1 MVYLNFMDHTSFT
14 QSDFNEKP
22 KFNKKR
28 SGVIVLILSLAIIGY
43 FSFMLGSSSNTI
55 EVQNKPAPFWQR
67 VANIFRFAS
76 EPIDPDYIMPAKD
89 DNRLNV
95 LVLGMEGSDDINSN
109 IGGPL
114 LTDSMMLFS
123 YNKTSDKAAVVS
135 IPRDIYVKID
145 LNTKKTGKL
154 NELYE
159 YGYYHKNGG
168 ISYVEEMLSRIT
180 GIHIDKTVMI
190 DFTAFKKLIDEVGG
204 IDISLAQPFEE
215 DKQWS
220 YKFYLPA
227 GPNHLDG
234 EQALYYARSRFSSSD
249 FDRARRQQE
258 ILFALKDKF
267 AKLNFWSD
275 PIKAVSILNTVH
287 SNITTD
293 FNIWDTKSLL
303 SLAKNI
309 NSSNIKK
316 YGISTDN
323 LLYESRDS
331 SGSYILLPKG
341 DNFMQIKQF
350 FKDNLK

>member
-1 MVYLNFMDHTSFT
+1 MVYLNDQHNFI
-14 QSDFNEKP
+14 QPNFNEKP

-28 SGVIVLILSLAIIGY
+28 PGVIVLILFLAVLGY
-43 FSFMLGSSSNTI
+43 FLGGKSNTI
-55 EVQNKPAPFWQR
+55 EVQNGSTPFWQK
-67 VANIFRFAS
+67 VAGIFNSFS
-76 EPIDPDYIMPAKD
+76 EPVDPDYVMPTHD

-95 LVLGMEGSDDINSN
+95 LALGMEGFDDLNSN

-123 YNKTSDKAAVVS
+123 YDKTTNKASVIS
-135 IPRDIYVKID
+135 IPRDIYVKVD
-145 LNTKKTGKL
+145 LDTKKMGKL
-154 NELYE
+154 NEVYE
-159 YGYYHKNGG
+159 YGYYHKKGGG
-168 ISYVEEMLSRIT
+168 INYVKEMLSRIT
-180 GIHIDKTVMI
+180 GVYIDKTVII
-190 DFTAFKKLIDEVGG
+190 DFTAFKRLIDQVGG
-204 IDISLAQPFEE
+204 IDITLAQPFEE
-215 DKQWS
+215 NKQWS

-227 GPNHLDG
+227 GLNHLDG

-258 ILFALKDKF
+258 ILFALKNKL

-275 PIKAVSILNTVH
+275 PIKAVLILNTVS

-303 SLAKNI
+303 SLAKNVS
-309 NSSNIKK
+309 SSNIKK
-316 YGISTDN
+316 YSITTDN

-341 DNFMQIKQF
+341 DNFTQIKQLF
-350 FKDNLK
+350 QDSLK